1 MEFRILGPLEVV
13 EDGHSLAVPSGHQR
27 ALLALL
33 LVNANRVLTP
43 DRIADELWGDDLPA
57 TGTKALAFH
66 VSRLRDALAPG
77 RGRGDSAGG
86 LETEPGGYI
95 LRVDPEAIDAVRF
108 ERLVGR
114 AHAGLA
120 EDPAVARDLL
130 VEALALW
137 RGDPL
142 VDVAY
147 ATFAQAEIRRLDEL
161 RLGATEDRLEA
172 ELALGL
178 HLGAIAELEGLVRAN
193 PLRDRLRGL
202 LMLALYRAGRQAEA
216 LRVAGDGRRMLAE
229 ELGVDPSPELVRLE
243 AMILTQDPQLEPR
256 AAAALVERA
265 ARNPFKGL
273 RPFGEADAGDFHGRE
288 ALVGR
293 LLGRLE
299 DVLHDGRLLLVVG
312 PSGSGKSSVVRA
324 GLVPALRAGA
334 VEGSDRWCIATMA
347 PGNAPVRQLAAAL
360 RSAGALPSAGQVER
374 AATTGEL
381 LPLFGAALA
390 GGAPRL
396 LLVIDQFEELY
407 TRVDEAS
414 RERFLDALLGA
425 LGAPDGQVVIV
436 ATLRADFFHLPLG
449 SPNLGD
455 LVRRGVEVVTPLS
468 RAELERAIVRPAD
481 GVGVVVEPGLATEIA
496 GDVERQ
502 SGALPLVQFALT
514 DLFDR
519 SDGHVLTRDG
529 YAAIGGAVAAL
540 GRRADEAWQ
549 SLDDEGRE
557 VARQVLLRLV
567 VVAEGSEVAACR
579 VARDELRSLGAPGF
593 VDAVLDDLGERRL
606 LTFDREPT
614 TGEPTVEVAHEA
626 LLVHWPRL
634 AAWID
639 DQRRDLW
646 MRRRLGDAAAEWEA
660 AGRAPGFLAAG
671 ARLDQM
677 ASWAEATRL
686 RLNDGERTYLHAS
699 LAERVRLERRARTA
713 RLGLVGLLATG
724 LVVAVGLSAL
734 LLGQWRAGVEREEIA
749 AAREYAA
756 GSIASLGDRQL
767 SVLLALEAANATVD
781 RGYVVEEAYD
791 ALHWALQEAQ
801 VAYPAEAGAFTVRQG
816 PEGPRGEPL
825 LAPEV
830 LMRMAAAYTQR
841 TLTPEECRLYL
852 HVVDCP
858 AVLPPPAGGTHLALR
873 AAAGIVPVED
883 LAVESIAGTR
893 VRVLSE
899 LPGDLGPLLAG
910 LEQASGIELAWD
922 PLAGGDLRA
931 HLAGGRLPDVAI
943 VSQPAEVSA
952 AARDGSLLDV
962 DGVVDTSAL
971 RREAGEYL
979 VGLGTAAGADGS
991 PGLYGAPIAATVDDL
1006 LWYPSAAFAA
1016 AGYEPPSTPG
1026 QLASLV
1032 ATIRRDGRIPWCL
1045 GTEAGSQTGSAAA
1058 RWVEDDLLEVAGQDT
1073 YDRWVTG
1080 NLPFDSPEVRAAIT
1094 SFGGLALADGAVL
1107 DGYAAV
1113 GRTPEAIAGLGML
1126 LDPPRCWLY
1135 RGTST
1140 DRSRLKGK
1148 GLATPAAVPY
1158 PGSGPAASP
1167 VLGRLYL
1174 VVVLH
1179 DRPEVR
1185 RVVESLLGAPLAASI
1200 AAELGT
1206 GGVFPVRVAGP
1217 PADRA
1222 AGSQASRLR
1231 AAVDEGTFR
1240 VRATD
1245 LFPAEISAAFL
1256 KGVEGYVD
1264 GYGDR
1269 GPSRL
1274 DVAVWAGD
1282 GAWAQVRREGQ

>member
-1 MEFRILGPLEVV
+1 MEFRILGSLEVV
-13 EDGHSLAVPSGHQR
+13 EGGRSLALPSGHQR

-43 DRIADELWGDDLPA
+43 DRIADELWGDELPA
-57 TGTKALAFH
+57 TGTKVLAFH

-95 LRVDPEAIDAVRF
+95 LRVDPEAIDAIRF
-108 ERLVGR
+108 ERLVRR

-120 EDPAVARDLL
+120 EDPAGARELL

-137 RGDPL
+137 RGEAL

-147 ATFAQAEIRRLDEL
+147 AAFAQAEIRRLDEL

-178 HLGAIAELEGLVRAN
+178 HLGAIAELEGLLRAN

-216 LRVAGDGRRMLAE
+216 LRVAGDGRRVLAE

-256 AAAALVERA
+256 AAAAPIERA
-265 ARNPFKGL
+265 SRNPFKGL
-273 RPFGEADAGDFHGRE
+273 RAFGEADAGDFHGRE

-299 DVLHDGRLLLVVG
+299 DVLNDGRLLLVVG
-312 PSGSGKSSVVRA
+312 PSGSGKSSVIRA

-334 VEGSDRWCIATMA
+334 VEGSARWCIATMV
-347 PGNAPVRQLAAAL
+347 PGNAPVRELAAAL
-360 RSAGALPSAGQVER
+360 RSAGAPPSDEQVER
-374 AATTGEL
+374 IAATGEL
-381 LPLFGAALA
+381 QPLVEAALA

-396 LLVIDQFEELY
+396 LLVLDQLEELY
-407 TRVDEAS
+407 MRVDGAS

-425 LGAPDGQVVIV
+425 LGAPDGRVVVV

-449 SPNLGD
+449 SPDLGD

-481 GVGVVVEPGLATEIA
+481 GVGVVLEPGLATEIA

-502 SGALPLVQFALT
+502 PGALPLLQFALT

-519 SDGHVLTRDG
+519 SDGRVLTRDG

-549 SLDDEGRE
+549 SFDDEGRE

-567 VVAEGSEVAACR
+567 VVAEGSEVAARR
-579 VARDELRSLGAPGF
+579 VARDDLRSLGDPGF
-593 VDAVLDDLGERRL
+593 VDAVLDDLGRRRL
-606 LTFDREPT
+606 LTFDRDPA
-614 TGEPTVEVAHEA
+614 TGEPTIEVAHEA

-686 RLNDGERTYLHAS
+686 RLNDGERAYLDAS
-699 LAERVRLERRARTA
+699 LAERVRLERRTRNA

-734 LLGQWRAGVEREEIA
+734 LFGQWQAAAEREGIA
-749 AAREYAA
+749 AAREFAA
-756 GSIASLGDRQL
+756 GSIASLGNRQL

-791 ALHWALQEAQ
+791 ALHWALQDAQ
-801 VAYPAEAGAFTVRQG
+801 VPYPAEIGAFAVRQG
-816 PEGPRGEPL
+816 PQGPRGEFL
-825 LAPEV
+825 LAPDV
-830 LMRMAAAYTQR
+830 LMRMAAAYARR
-841 TLTPEECRLYL
+841 TLTQEECHTYL
-852 HVVDCP
+852 HAADCP
-858 AVLPPPAGGTHLALR
+858 AVSRRRGGHLDVR
-873 AAAGIVPVED
+873 AAAGIVPVEA
-883 LAVESIAGTR
+883 LAVGSVAGTR

-899 LPGDLGPLLAG
+899 LPADVAPLLAG

-922 PLAGGDLRA
+922 PLASGDLRA
-931 HLAGGRLPDVAI
+931 HLAGGDLPDVAI
-943 VSQPAEVSA
+943 VAQPAEVAA
-952 AARDGSLLDV
+952 AARDGSLLDI
-962 DGVVDTSAL
+962 DGVADTSAL
-971 RREAGEYL
+971 RREAGAYL
-979 VGLGTAAGADGS
+979 VGLGTAAGADGT

-1006 LWYPSAAFAA
+1006 LWYPPAAFAA
-1016 AGYEPPSTPG
+1016 AGYEPPSTPAA
-1026 QLASLV
+1026 LESLV

-1045 GTEAGSQTGSAAA
+1045 GTEAGPQTGSAAA
-1058 RWVEDDLLEVAGQDT
+1058 RWVEDDLLDDDGQET

-1080 NLPFDSPEVRAAIT
+1080 ELPFDSPEVRAAFT
-1094 SFGGLALADGAVL
+1094 SFGGLALVDGAVL
-1107 DGYAAV
+1107 GGNAAV

-1135 RGTST
+1135 RGTSA

-1158 PGSGPAASP
+1158 PGGGPTASP

-1185 RVVESLLGAPLAASI
+1185 RVVEALLGAPLAASVD
-1200 AAELGT
+1200 AELGT
-1206 GGVFPVRVAGP
+1206 KGVFPVRISGP
-1217 PADRA
+1217 PADPA
-1222 AGSQASRLR
+1222 ARFQASRLR
-1231 AAVDEGTFR
+1231 AAADAGSFR
-1240 VRATD
+1240 VRAAD
-1245 LFPAEISAAFL
+1245 LFPAEVSAAFL

-1264 GYGDR
+1264 DYGER
-1269 GPSRL
+1269 GRSRL
-1274 DVAVWAGD
+1274 DVAVWAAD
-1282 GAWAQVRREGQ
+1282 YAWEQVRREGP